1 MSFYQT
7 STPLRFSTQNQ
18 DNFTQQNIKFLLSGF
33 NQPSSG
39 TSLQSYTGATAVT
52 YSADSLVN
60 GQYIVRSTA
69 GGGVTDL
76 VPTAANIVAALNA
89 NQWIRQLGQDSN
101 ASTVSAGFNFQVL
114 INNTSSNAIT
124 LAGNTGS
131 TVGTAITLTNAK
143 VTILKVIVTNATAGS
158 EAVYISQ
165 LGN

>member
-39 TSLQSYTGATAVT
+39 TSLQSYTGATGIT
-52 YSADSLVN
+52 YSADSFVN
-60 GQYIVRSTA
+60 GQYIVRSGA
-69 GGGVTDL
+69 GSVTDL
-76 VPTAANIVAALNA
+76 VPVAANIVAALNA
-89 NQWIRQLGQDSN
+89 NQWIRQLGQDSD
-101 ASTVSAGFNFQVL
+101 AKTVSAGFNFQVL

-143 VTILKVIVTNATAGS
+143 VTVLKVIVTNATPGS

>member
-39 TSLQSYTGATAVT
+39 TSLQSYTGASGIT
-52 YSADSLVN
+52 YSASSFVDA
-60 GQYIVRSTA
+60 QYIVRSGA
-69 GGGVTDL
+69 GSVTDNT
-76 VPTAANIVAALNA
+76 PTAAQIVAALNA
-89 NQWIRQLGQDSN
+89 NQWIRQLGQDSD
-101 ASTVSAGFNFQVL
+101 AKTVSSGFNFQVL
-114 INNTSSNAIT
+114 INNTSSNSVT
-124 LAGNTGS
+124 LGAGTNVTI
-131 TVGTAITLTNAK
+131 GTAITLTNAK
-143 VTILKVIVTNATAGS
+143 VTVLKVIVTNATSGS